1 MLGLTSSGQLSGP
14 ECPQVLTWQ
23 RVGMVE
29 AGSDTGTRG
38 SWLRTGGP
46 RAAYEGR
53 GAGVLWLGPGHRSTG
68 PYPGA
73 QGHVKDALPGRLPLC
88 SCLSAPR
95 AAHSLSRAAW
105 ALGSCFPRRLS
116 STPIPSDLPLQVSLA
131 VFSNS
136 LLLHFILNIGFWA

>member
-1 MLGLTSSGQLSGP
+1 
-14 ECPQVLTWQ
+14 
-23 RVGMVE
+23 MVE

-38 SWLRTGGP
+38 SWLRTGRP
-46 RAAYEGR
+46 RAAYEGGR
-53 GAGVLWLGPGHRSTG
+53 AGVLWLGPGHRSTG

-73 QGHVKDALPGRLPLC
+73 QGHLKDALPGRLPLH
-88 SCLSAPR
+88 SCLSAP
-95 AAHSLSRAAW
+95 RAAW

-116 STPIPSDLPLQVSLA
+116 STSIPSDLPLQVSLA